1 MTMNKLQDQI
11 KEQLGAVLLMKS
23 KLKEKILAL
32 ADNPSI
38 KRMKLISGPTCFVM
52 SSSFL
57 SGKDNPDHNFSPDYF
72 DFLKQYDIIVEV
84 IDQTDITNLYDK
96 LFDIVNTGK
105 LKLKTYTF
113 KFHPHVLKAL
123 EQIIEEGL

>member
-1 MTMNKLQDQI
+1 MKLQDQI
-11 KEQLGAVLLMKS
+11 KEQLGAVLLLKS

-38 KRMKLISGPTCFVM
+38 KRLKTISGPTCFTM
-52 SSSFL
+52 SSSLL

-72 DFLKQYDIIVEV
+72 DFIKQYEILSEEIENTE
-84 IDQTDITNLYDK
+84 ISNLYDK
-96 LFDIVNTGK
+96 LFAIVNTGK
-105 LKLKTYTF
+105 LKRKTYTF